1 MTMELTFKTEKK
13 KTGIRYLKFLP
24 KNLRPIALAAIIV
37 NLLAIIVVAI
47 FYFPLQKEIP
57 LFYSLSSDQ
66 QLADKKFLLLLPAIA
81 TLINA
86 AHLLVAYFEKE
97 INDSILKMFI
107 EITLLLQVLLFA
119 ILLRIIIIVS

>member
-1 MTMELTFKTEKK
+1 MELTFKTEKK

-24 KNLRPIALAAIIV
+24 KSLRAIG
-37 NLLAIIVVAI
+37 LLSIILNVVSLLVVLV
-47 FYFPLQKEIP
+47 FYIGLQKEIP

-66 QLADKKFLLLLPAIA
+66 QLADKKFIFVLPIIA

-86 AHLLVAYFEKE
+86 IHFLIAYIEKE
-97 INDSILKMFI
+97 INYNILKMFM
-107 EITLLLQVLLFA
+107 EVTLLLQILLLA